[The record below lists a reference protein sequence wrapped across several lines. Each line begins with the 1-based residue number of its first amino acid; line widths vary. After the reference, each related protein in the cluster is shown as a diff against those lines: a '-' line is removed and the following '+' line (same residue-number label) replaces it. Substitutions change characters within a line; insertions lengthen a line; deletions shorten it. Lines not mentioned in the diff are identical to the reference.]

1 MTNDG
6 GPWGK
11 ANAPAPAPPA
21 RSRLSLRLL
30 LLAGVVGMV
39 VALARA
45 FPGAV
50 SAPDDWASVGYKIG
64 LVALVSAGV
73 FRAGHGGFAQHLRH
87 AAIWAAIIGVLA
99 LGFAYRDEFT
109 GLWRHLKVAF
119 SAGDPVATGAHELVI
134 PQDDSGAFVLIGKVN
149 GERVRFLVDTGA
161 TDTVLSPDDVRR
173 LGVDPASLQ
182 YDHGAETANGLGYGA
197 SFVANRL
204 EVGPVRVDNFRM
216 TVNQAPMSHS
226 LLGLTFL
233 NRLESFEVRGR
244 NLILRWRD
252 GA

>member
-6 GPWGK
+6 GPWGR
-11 ANAPAPAPPA
+11 ANTTPPTAPP
-21 RSRLSLRLL
+21 RRRFILWLL
-30 LLAGVVGMV
+30 LLAALAGMV
-39 VALARA
+39 IALARA

-50 SAPDDWASVGYKIG
+50 RTRDDWASVAYLLG

-73 FRAGHGGFAQHLRH
+73 VRAGRGVVVQHLRH
-87 AAIWAAIIGVLA
+87 AAIWAAIVAVLA
-99 LGFAYRDEFT
+99 LGFAYRQDFI
-109 GLWRHLKVAF
+109 GIWRHLRVAF

-134 PQDDSGAFVLIGKVN
+134 PQDESGAFVIIGKVN

-173 LGVDPASLQ
+173 LGVDPATLR

-197 SFVANRL
+197 SYVANRL
-204 EVGPVRVDNFRM
+204 EVGPIRLDDFRM
-216 TVNQAPMSHS
+216 TVNRSPMSES

-244 NLILRWRD
+244 NLILKWRD
-252 GA
+252 GD